1 MNTTMHC
8 TIPWLTCGVM
18 LLAASG
24 GSRADGG
31 EIEQRF
37 VAEGVTRRIG
47 GYRPIRAALDEEATI
62 VTVPPEGLVQPG
74 YGRLSLGDRTWAFVI
89 DQPEEGPSRLW
100 VDTDGDGDLT
110 NDPPTTWEPKQ
121 QAELTMYSGTAR
133 IDLGN
138 GDVGSIGAY
147 RFDPNDPRRAQLA
160 NVLLWYVDFGY
171 EYAFE
176 IDGEKLTT
184 FTAGAAGPDGMLPI
198 DRDGNGDISRTYEV
212 AEIGKPF
219 NFTGST
225 MVFTVEDGRLT
236 LAQADEELPRL
247 PLPPDLRIGQSAIG
261 FTATDLDG
269 ETIEFPGH
277 YAGKIVMLDFWATWC
292 GPCIAEIPHVKQ
304 AYEDWHE
311 AGFEV
316 LGVSFDAEGD
326 EEKVRQFL
334 ADQELTWKQI
344 YEGKGWNTTLGQRYD
359 VSGIPFTLLVDGD
372 TGKILGTSREL
383 RGATLSAFI
392 GETLKAKQESV
403 P

>member
-1 MNTTMHC
+1 MH
-8 TIPWLTCGVM
+8 TQTRFPIRSLWQLPA
-18 LLAASG
+18 LLVAAAG
-24 GSRADGG
+24 FAAAA

-47 GYRPIRAALDEEATI
+47 GYRPIRAPLDQEAAI
-62 VTVPPEGLVQPG
+62 VHVAPEGLVQPG
-74 YGRLSLGDRTWAFVI
+74 YGRLTLGDRSWAFVI
-89 DQPEEGPSRLW
+89 DQPAEGPSRLW
-100 VDTDGDGDLT
+100 VDTDADGDLT
-110 NDPPTTWEPKQ
+110 NDPPATWEPKQ
-121 QAELTMYSGTAR
+121 QGEFTTYSGSAQ
-133 IDLGN
+133 IALGN

-176 IDGEKLTT
+176 LDGETLTT
-184 FTAGAAGPDGMLPI
+184 FTAGAPDPQGMLPI

-212 AEIGKPF
+212 AEMGKPF

-225 MVFTVEDGRLT
+225 MVFALEDGRLT
-236 LAQADEELPRL
+236 LARADEELPVR
-247 PLPPDLRIGQSAIG
+247 PLPPDLRIGKPAIA

-269 ETIEFPGH
+269 EAIEFPGQ

-292 GPCIAEIPHVKQ
+292 GPCIAEIPNVKQ
-304 AYEDWHE
+304 AYADWHE
-311 AGFEV
+311 AGFEI
-316 LGVSFDAEGD
+316 LGVSFDGEGD

-334 ADQELTWKQI
+334 ADQELPWRQI
-344 YEGKGWNTTLGQRYD
+344 YEGKGWNTTLGERYD

-372 TGKILGTSREL
+372 TGVILGTDREL
-383 RGATLSAFI
+383 RGAKLSAFI
-392 GETLKAKQESV
+392 GETLETKKESA